1 MPHHAPVN
9 PPRLH
14 PRLTPRQLLTAV
26 FLLLVF
32 SVGFAPAQAQS
43 GPIIVRV
50 GGEADKSLPDKNQ
63 VTPQQRAERAVVDAF
78 EREHPGVQLVNANGL
93 QIKGPAA
100 DSNLLMSFAGG
111 TAPDVVYV
119 NFRSMDNYIEQG
131 FLQPLDNYLAAN
143 PSMMAGVNP
152 QIRQVIQVNGHVYA
166 MPYQE
171 YVQALYYRKD
181 LFQQAGLDPNKPPAT
196 WDEFYN
202 DCRRITNQPQGVW
215 GFEWPTLPGDQAYW
229 WENLLWQAGG
239 EVAVKNPQGQWV
251 AAFDSPAGAEALEF
265 YKHLVA
271 DKYVSPIDGKTYV
284 GVASQGTPGYSD
296 DRGRN
301 KVAMWFAYQSNVIA
315 NVADT
320 TQINPSVLGIAPMP
334 RGPGKDGRVAN
345 EINAGMWAL
354 SSQIKSPRVREA
366 AWQFIKFM
374 ASDQANRIRTQAY
387 VEQGLGFLIN
397 PVTLQKYGYG
407 DEAAAQSGDWQR
419 TSRILF
425 THGHP
430 EPHGANMESVYEL
443 MGAPLQAIALH
454 PDSNPRVLLADAAR
468 QVDQKLIDYTPPRV
482 MRKRR
487 EIAWT
492 IFTGLIVVAASTL
505 TLQVRKLLS
514 SSRRVGVIDS
524 VPESAAVATA
534 AASSFA
540 GGESTTYPVGGSY
553 AGVGGRTQPRSL
565 KRQSPVL
572 AWLFMA
578 PALLSILVWAY
589 VPLGRGLVMAFQD
602 YHLIL
607 PAHFVGLDNFI
618 DAAVSYTFWIG
629 ILNALLYTLY
639 TLALGFLLPI
649 LIAVMLN
656 EIPFGTVALRFLFYL
671 PAITASLVVNLLWG
685 IFENGSPGGLF
696 NQIAAMLH
704 LPSQNWLGDPKWALL
719 AVVLPGV
726 WASAGPGCI
735 IYLAALKSI
744 PTDFYEAA
752 DLDGASPWTKLWR
765 ITFPQLLPLIAIQL
779 VGAVV
784 GAFQVTDRILAMTGG
799 GPLYATHTI
808 GYEIWENAFLYL
820 RFGYATA
827 AAWMMGMLLIGFTTL
842 QLRAMTN
849 LRFAASGRS

>member
-1 MPHHAPVN
+1 MPHQAPIN
-9 PPRLH
+9 PLRLL
-14 PRLTPRQLLTAV
+14 RKLLAAA
-26 FLLLVF
+26 LLLLAF
-32 SVGFAPAQAQS
+32 SASFAAAQAQS

-131 FLQPLDNYLAAN
+131 FLQPLDNYLAMN

-152 QIRQVIQVNGHVYA
+152 QIRQVIRVNGHVYA

-196 WDEFYN
+196 WDEFYD

-229 WENLLWQAGG
+229 WTNLLWQAGG
-239 EVAVKNPQGQWV
+239 DVAIKNAQGKWV
-251 AAFDSPAGAEALEF
+251 AAFDSPAGVEALEF

-374 ASDQANRIRTQAY
+374 ASDEANRIRTQAY

-397 PVTLQKYGYG
+397 PATLNKYGYG

-443 MGAPLQAIALH
+443 MGGPLQAIALH
-454 PDSNPRVLLADAAR
+454 PDSNPRILLVDASR
-468 QVDQKLIDYTPPRV
+468 QVDQKLIEYTPPQV

-487 EIAWT
+487 EIAWS
-492 IFTGLIVVAASTL
+492 IFAGLIVVAAATL
-505 TLQVRKLLS
+505 TLQIRKLLKS
-514 SSRRVGVIDS
+514 TRRVGVLDT
-524 VPESAAVATA
+524 VPKSAAVAAA
-534 AASSFA
+534 AASSYA
-540 GGESTTYPVGGSY
+540 GGESTTFPFGGSY
-553 AGVGGRTQPRSL
+553 AGAGGKGAVECSKKAIPYTGLALYGSGTFEHPGLGLCTAWARSGHGVSGLPPDSARALRRPRQLHRRRSL
-565 KRQSPVL
+565 LYFLDRHSERAALHTLYARLGIPAADTHRGNVERDSVRHSSVAFPVL
-572 AWLFMA
+572 SARNHGQSGGQ
-578 PALLSILVWAY
+578 PAL
-589 VPLGRGLVMAFQD
+589 G
-602 YHLIL
+602 
-607 PAHFVGLDNFI
+607 HF
-618 DAAVSYTFWIG
+618 
-629 ILNALLYTLY
+629 
-639 TLALGFLLPI
+639 
-649 LIAVMLN
+649 
-656 EIPFGTVALRFLFYL
+656 
-671 PAITASLVVNLLWG
+671 
-685 IFENGSPGGLF
+685 
-696 NQIAAMLH
+696 
-704 LPSQNWLGDPKWALL
+704 
-719 AVVLPGV
+719 
-726 WASAGPGCI
+726 
-735 IYLAALKSI
+735 
-744 PTDFYEAA
+744 
-752 DLDGASPWTKLWR
+752 
-765 ITFPQLLPLIAIQL
+765 
-779 VGAVV
+779 
-784 GAFQVTDRILAMTGG
+784 
-799 GPLYATHTI
+799 
-808 GYEIWENAFLYL
+808 
-820 RFGYATA
+820 
-827 AAWMMGMLLIGFTTL
+827 
-842 QLRAMTN
+842 
-849 LRFAASGRS
+849 